1 MSRRRGRGGARK
13 KGRAEKYTRAEGPD
27 RSAAER
33 NADGLLDRNE
43 VERQN
48 ALQAS
53 EAADRAAAVVEGEV
67 QAIMEHA
74 EAGADEVRRNAERD
88 AHHLREEAA
97 ATGSRVVE
105 RVEALAGALTEH
117 AEELR
122 REVDGLHA
130 PSGGQRE
137 T

>member
-1 MSRRRGRGGARK
+1 
-13 KGRAEKYTRAEGPD
+13 
-27 RSAAER
+27 
-33 NADGLLDRNE
+33 LLDRNE
-43 VERQN
+43 VERQH

-67 QAIMEHA
+67 QSIMEHA

-117 AEELR
+117 AAQLR